1 MRTLLQPSDFESIV
15 ERVNSLDGSETR
27 LWGTMSESQMLEHC
41 RKQIEMAIG
50 KIPTKPLFPRPLQWL
65 TKITFGYYIPW
76 PKNLITA
83 PEMVARSEDKLEI
96 ELEKLLAVVSAF
108 VEAEKLYPHPIF
120 GNLTKEDWGLIIY
133 KHLDHHLRQFGS

>member
-15 ERVNSLDGSETR
+15 ERLNSLDGTDKR

-65 TKITFGYYIPW
+65 TKITFGYYLPW

-96 ELEKLLAVVSAF
+96 ELEKLLVAVSAF

-133 KHLDHHLRQFGS
+133 KHLDHHLRQFGR

>member
-15 ERVNSLDGSETR
+15 ERLNSLDGSETR
-27 LWGTMSESQMLEHC
+27 QWGTMSESQMLEHC

-50 KIPTKPLFPRPLQWL
+50 KILTKPLFPRPLQWL

-83 PEMVARSEDKLEI
+83 PEMVAKSENEFDI
-96 ELEKLLAVVSAF
+96 ELEKLLSVVSEII
-108 VEAEKLYPHPIF
+108 EAEEFHPHPIF

-133 KHLDHHLRQFGS
+133 KHLNHHLKQFSR

>member
-1 MRTLLQPSDFESIV
+1 M
-15 ERVNSLDGSETR
+15 ERLNSLDGSESSQ
-27 LWGTMSESQMLEHC
+27 WGMMSESQMLEHC

-50 KIPTKPLFPRPLQWL
+50 KIPIKPLFPRPLQWL

-83 PEMVARSEDKLEI
+83 PEMVAKSEEEIEI
-96 ELEKLLAVVSAF
+96 ELEKLLVVVSAF
-108 VEAEKLYPHPIF
+108 LEAEKLYPHPIF

-133 KHLDHHLRQFGS
+133 KHLDHHLRQFGR

>member
-15 ERVNSLDGSETR
+15 ERLNSLDGSEMR
-27 LWGTMSESQMLEHC
+27 LWGTMTESQMLEHC
-41 RKQIEMAIG
+41 RRQIEMAIG
-50 KIPTKPLFPRPLQWL
+50 KIPTNPLFPRPLQWL

-83 PEMVARSEDKLEI
+83 PEMVGKSEAEFEV

-108 VEAEKLYPHPIF
+108 LEVEKLHPHPIF

-133 KHLDHHLRQFGS
+133 KHLDHHLRQFGA